1 MSRYRAWWRTLFESY
16 SLETGFAANQDVIA
30 SLMRMAR
37 WEGERD
43 NIPKLHLLRHV
54 ILGGMKVSDLKY
66 VDAPKLN
73 KTLSLYHAAPPMG
86 PNRR

>member
-1 MSRYRAWWRTLFESY
+1 
-16 SLETGFAANQDVIA
+16 
-30 SLMRMAR
+30 
-37 WEGERD
+37 
-43 NIPKLHLLRHV
+43 
-54 ILGGMKVSDLKY
+54 MKVSDLKY